1 MHEELSFEIA
11 GGKYEPDGEVNYKY
25 INSTDSAAEAMS
37 MFALVDGY
45 PFCYLR
51 AISHSRGVRREVTL
65 LGDETEAELIT
76 ARMRM
81 SVASLW
87 MTVTGARFVD
97 IAADPE
103 EQLAVVE
110 KYIRTM
116 KKGK

>member
-25 INSTDSAAEAMS
+25 IDSTDSAEEALRLY
-37 MFALVDGY
+37 AKVDGY

-51 AISHSRGVRREVTL
+51 AISRSRGVRREVTL

-81 SVASLW
+81 CVAALC

-103 EQLAVVE
+103 EQLAIVE